1 MSFMYV
7 ARRNR
12 VGEGGRATFGLT
24 SKGASHVL
32 TTGPT
37 IRNYNNAELQWYDT
51 ELYKGFFMLHEGD
64 GQNVVRVLEDPY
76 FYQTL
81 EPCKMS
87 CNDNIHTRTESYI

>member
-1 MSFMYV
+1 MYV

-51 ELYKGFFMLHEGD
+51 TGHG
-64 GQNVVRVLEDPY
+64 V
-76 FYQTL
+76 
-81 EPCKMS
+81 
-87 CNDNIHTRTESYI
+87 I